1 MEIEFWYVWCLIWKE
16 VEKRNTFF
24 VKKIRLKHNL
34 FVQSVKKGGG
44 EGGRKKDK
52 KDYLSNA

>member
-1 MEIEFWYVWCLIWKE
+1 MEGGKWLMINGI
-16 VEKRNTFF
+16 EKRNTFF